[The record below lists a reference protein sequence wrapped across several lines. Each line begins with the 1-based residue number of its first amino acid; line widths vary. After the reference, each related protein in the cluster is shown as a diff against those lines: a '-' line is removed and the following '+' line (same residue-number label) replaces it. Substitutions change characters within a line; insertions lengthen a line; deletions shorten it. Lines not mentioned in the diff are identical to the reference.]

1 MYVCC
6 NKVQVCIA
14 NCRAPRYAL
23 HCLHTCYSL
32 GGSVEPPIGHSPS
45 GQTLYAYLRFRR
57 LFRIATSGQ
66 PRRWTCFNSF
76 FPASF
81 LSLIINIAA
90 GTCVIRLQLNVS
102 NVAFHDIFLHSCHL
116 QAHAFRR
123 HVSAAGY
130 KRTWTRTASTG
141 MAHYTHLRK
150 CPHKHALTHT
160 QIDVAR
166 NWVRCCAATLSV
178 LHGFELT

>member
-23 HCLHTCYSL
+23 HCLHTFYSL
-32 GGSVEPPIGHSPS
+32 GRSVDPPIGHSPS

-57 LFRIATSGQ
+57 LFRIAKRGQ
-66 PRRWTCFNSF
+66 LEEGERVFNSF

-81 LSLIINIAA
+81 FSLIIYIAA

-102 NVAFHDIFLHSCHL
+102 NVAFYDIFLHCCHL

-130 KRTWTRTASTG
+130 KRT
-141 MAHYTHLRK
+141 
-150 CPHKHALTHT
+150 
-160 QIDVAR
+160 
-166 NWVRCCAATLSV
+166 
-178 LHGFELT
+178 